1 MRAAGPGTTVG
12 TTAAVATAATAATTA
27 PAGIAAGRRPVAALR
42 LLDDALV
49 DRILVEAFAILAT
62 TGAKVQSAEGR
73 RLLAEAGATVDHDTE
88 VARLPEAMVRHAL
101 ATVPGE
107 FHLCGRDGAPA
118 VHYGGDDVHFDPGSA
133 AVHVLDPESG
143 AHRPGTSSDF
153 VRLLKVAEVLPEF
166 DAQSTALVCS
176 DVPAAIADLYRLYL
190 VLMHSRKPIVT
201 GAFGTATL
209 GLMLDML
216 QAAGV
221 EGAPGLRAVFDVCPS
236 PPLIWSAFGTDSL
249 IRLARA
255 GVPAQM
261 VSMPLAGATA
271 PATLAG
277 SVVQHA
283 AECLSGIAIHQTA
296 KPGAPIVWGGAPAI
310 FDMRHGTTPMGAM
323 ETAMIDAAYAQV
335 GKHLG
340 LPTHTYLGA
349 SDAKSIDAQ
358 AGMESGMTALVGA
371 MAGINMISGAG
382 MLDFLACQSV
392 EKLVL
397 DAEGIAM
404 VRRLLAGIRPRG
416 DSLAAELLA
425 MTGHHGSFLEL
436 RHTRQWF
443 KMEQHLPSA
452 IIDRGSVRVW
462 EEAGRPDAA
471 ARARARVDDLIATA
485 KPQPPLPEAA
495 RELRRLVE
503 NAASRAGME
512 TLPSPG

>member
-1 MRAAGPGTTVG
+1 
-12 TTAAVATAATAATTA
+12 
-27 PAGIAAGRRPVAALR
+27 
-42 LLDDALV
+42 
-49 DRILVEAFAILAT
+49 
-62 TGAKVQSAEGR
+62 
-73 RLLAEAGATVDHDTE
+73 
-88 VARLPEAMVRHAL
+88 MVRGAL
-101 ATVPGE
+101 ATVPRE

-118 VHYGGDDVHFDPGSA
+118 VRYGGDDVHFDPGSA
-133 AVHVLDPESG
+133 AVHILDPETG
-143 AHRPGTSSDF
+143 THRPAVTGDF
-153 VRLLKVAEVLPEF
+153 VRLLTVAEVLSEF

-201 GAFGTATL
+201 GAFGSATL
-209 GLMLDML
+209 GPMIEML
-216 QAAGV
+216 QVAGV
-221 EGAPGLRAVFDVCPS
+221 EAGPAGAPRLRAVFDVCPS

-425 MTGHHGSFLEL
+425 MTGHHGNFLEL
-436 RHTRQWF
+436 KHTRQWF
-443 KMEQHLPSA
+443 KTEQHLPSA
-452 IIDRGSVRVW
+452 VIDRGSVRVW

-471 ARARARVDDLIATA
+471 ARCRQRAADLIAGWT
-485 KPQPPLPEAA
+485 PRPPSAEAA

-503 NAASRAGME
+503 GAASKAGME
-512 TLPSPG
+512 ALPAVR

>member
-1 MRAAGPGTTVG
+1 MTPAGSGTTV
-12 TTAAVATAATAATTA
+12 ATSA
-27 PAGIAAGRRPVAALR
+27 PAAARVPAETAAGRRPAAALR

-49 DRILVEAFAILAT
+49 DRILGEAFAILET
-62 TGAKVQSAEGR
+62 TGAKVQSDEGR
-73 RLLAEAGATVDHDTE
+73 RLLAEAGATVNHDTE
-88 VARLPEAMVRHAL
+88 VARLPEAMVRRAL
-101 ATVPGE
+101 ATVPHE
-107 FHLCGRDGAPA
+107 FFLCGRDGAP
-118 VHYGGDDVHFDPGSA
+118 VVRYGGDDVHFDPGSA
-133 AVHVLDPESG
+133 AVHILDPETG
-143 AHRPGTSSDF
+143 AHRPGMTADF
-153 VRLLKVAEVLPEF
+153 VRLLTVAEVLPEF

-209 GLMLDML
+209 GLMLEML

-221 EGAPGLRAVFDVCPS
+221 EDGPGLRAVFDVCPS
-236 PPLIWSAFGTDSL
+236 PPLIWSAFGTNSL

-277 SVVQHA
+277 AVVQHA

-323 ETAMIDAAYAQV
+323 ETAMIDAGYAQV

-340 LPTHTYLGA
+340 LPTHAYLGA

-392 EKLVL
+392 EKLVV

-425 MTGHHGSFLEL
+425 MTGHHGNFLEL
-436 RHTRQWF
+436 KHTRQWF
-443 KMEQHLPSA
+443 KAEQHLPSA
-452 IIDRGSVRVW
+452 VIDRGSVRLW
-462 EEAGRPDAA
+462 AEAGSPSAS
-471 ARARARVDDLIATA
+471 ARARARVNDLVATA
-485 KPQPPLPEAA
+485 KPQPPVEARE

-503 NAASRAGME
+503 GAAAKAGMAA
-512 TLPSPG
+512 LPADR